1 MSAGRSFA
9 AVRSVKGKGI
19 RTILPFQRYTALFAT
34 AQFSRYQEVEAFVQE
49 NFQDSARVSRAVQ
62 GRGDRS

>member
-1 MSAGRSFA
+1 M
-9 AVRSVKGKGI
+9 KGKGI